1 VSFHE
6 ISARTNRKYSQ
17 GTDTPKAL
25 TCAYTCI
32 VFQRISQSSLRRY
45 EYCLVFPLDY
55 GSLSP
60 DRIAERR
67 DSQAI

>member
-1 VSFHE
+1 MKSPRE
-6 ISARTNRKYSQ
+6 PTTSTAKALT
-17 GTDTPKAL
+17 TPKAL